1 MKTIAEKCH
10 LFVSS
15 HESCIG
21 SKTED
26 FRIKNSTEE
35 KLLWVKFSSNL
46 SLENMS
52 TLIVKK
58 QARH

>member
-1 MKTIAEKCH
+1 MKAFADKCY

-15 HESCIG
+15 HESCTS

-26 FRIKNSTEE
+26 FSIKNSAEE

-46 SLENMS
+46 SFENMS

-58 QARH
+58 

>member
-58 QARH
+58 